1 MAVPA
6 AFGIG
11 DALGGAAGVGRR
23 AIHAGPDLVDIV
35 RDGLPHAAF
44 ESIRKLLGLS
54 VESISAALGLAPR
67 TLARRK
73 KQQRL
78 TSEESD
84 RVIRFARLAAAAIE
98 LFGNPEKASKW
109 LQQPNRALGGVTP
122 LSLMDTAAGVKA
134 VVPPRSVVCTYDIL
148 SDLLEIVA
156 LAPFLHICV
165 AHPGREWGETIGRPR
180 DTLSLCEAYRNAVGT
195 PASSTRRDC
204 PPLCGCAHSR
214 PPARGSRGRSKRR
227 GRRASPGLAEVL
239 DESVFASLLTGA
251 PVVDDPGGNEACGL
265 VASSPGFSV
274 RRTGANT
281 LRGERPRR

>member
-109 LQQPNRALGGVTP
+109 LQQPNRALAARGKTP
-122 LSLMDTAAGVKA
+122 RFRPREASAWPAA
-134 VVPPRSVVCTYDIL
+134 RRL
-148 SDLLEIVA
+148 N
-156 LAPFLHICV
+156 LAP
-165 AHPGREWGETIGRPR
+165 
-180 DTLSLCEAYRNAVGT
+180 
-195 PASSTRRDC
+195 
-204 PPLCGCAHSR
+204 
-214 PPARGSRGRSKRR
+214 
-227 GRRASPGLAEVL
+227 SPGI
-239 DESVFASLLTGA
+239 S
-251 PVVDDPGGNEACGL
+251 
-265 VASSPGFSV
+265 
-274 RRTGANT
+274 
-281 LRGERPRR
+281 